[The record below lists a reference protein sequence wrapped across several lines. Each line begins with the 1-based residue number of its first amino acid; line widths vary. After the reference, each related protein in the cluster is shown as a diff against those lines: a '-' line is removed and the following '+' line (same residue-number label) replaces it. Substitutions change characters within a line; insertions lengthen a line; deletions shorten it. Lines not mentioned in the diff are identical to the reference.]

1 MGIFGSKK
9 KENPPQNPMDYG
21 TVFNWVRIDHI
32 DGKPMEEFYWKYS
45 DIKKGLL
52 APKVEIVYLE
62 PGTHIIAAHG
72 VTYQRETTTIEVEV
86 KAGGCY
92 TLGSGSDD
100 DGNEGLFFEER

>member
-1 MGIFGSKK
+1 
-9 KENPPQNPMDYG
+9 
-21 TVFNWVRIDHI
+21 
-32 DGKPMEEFYWKYS
+32 
-45 DIKKGLL
+45 
-52 APKVEIVYLE
+52 VYLE

-92 TLGSGSDD
+92 TLGSDSDD